1 LQTLYALVQG
11 NARAKKQEWMGR
23 GAGWREGIG
32 KFQIAFEMYIKKI
45 SNKKKRDSGILP
57 PYSTLGLRVYL
68 LHYPHV

>member
-1 LQTLYALVQG
+1 
-11 NARAKKQEWMGR
+11 MGR